1 MESTAE
7 QIKPQARSEGL
18 VIQELSDEVLIY
30 DLERDKAHCLN
41 QSAAIIWRHCDG
53 KTSISQLAQIVARES
68 GVPADEE
75 LVWLA
80 LEQLSKAQLLPPV
93 VKRDAGKKPM
103 TRREVIKRIGLGAA
117 AAIPVVTSIV
127 APMAAQAATLKAP
140 GATCSSPAECSSGL
154 CASGHCA

>member
-1 MESTAE
+1 MGSISE

-41 QSAAIIWRHCDG
+41 QSAAMIWKHCDG
-53 KTSISQLAQIVARES
+53 KTSISQLAQLVAKES
-68 GVPADEE
+68 GLPANEE

-80 LEQLSKAQLLPPV
+80 LEQLSKAQLLPQA
-93 VKRDAGKKPM
+93 VKRDTGKKPM

-127 APMAAQAATLKAP
+127 APMAAQAATLKTP
-140 GATCSSPAECSSGL
+140 GSPCSAPAECSSGL
-154 CASGHCA
+154 CIPPLCA